1 MNLSCWL
8 PRTCSA
14 PMLSLL
20 SAAVCAQSDV
30 QDEAAHAAALEQ
42 RAQARDR
49 ERAEIEQ
56 ARQTIEARRKEAETA
71 CWQRFAVEN
80 CLRDARQTAREQ
92 ELPLRQREQELKQQ
106 ERQEKADARLRQIE
120 QKKRERSP
128 APMNATE
135 RRAPSAAAEKP
146 IQSKLPQSHR

>member
-1 MNLSCWL
+1 
-8 PRTCSA
+8 
-14 PMLSLL
+14 MLSLL

-42 RAQARDR
+42 RAQTRDR

-71 CWQRFAVEN
+71 CWQRFAVEH

-120 QKKRERSP
+120 QK
-128 APMNATE
+128 T
-135 RRAPSAAAEKP
+135 
-146 IQSKLPQSHR
+146 

>member
-14 PMLSLL
+14 LMLSLL

-30 QDEAAHAAALEQ
+30 QDEAAHAAELEQ

-92 ELPLRQREQELKQQ
+92 ELPLRQRELELKQQ
-106 ERQEKADARLRQIE
+106 ERQERLMPACARLSR
-120 QKKRERSP
+120 K
-128 APMNATE
+128 T
-135 RRAPSAAAEKP
+135 
-146 IQSKLPQSHR
+146 